1 MALGKRLKQLLD
13 EKNITVKE
21 FAQSID
27 VAPTTLYSFIKR
39 DSPTGKLELI
49 GKMAKGLDMRIDEFM
64 AYDTAEA
71 LDTSERT
78 VLKEWQK
85 YLDLKEDTQKE
96 SAEILR
102 KLLDM
107 LKRIIEEN
115 DNSDIFTGIPEED
128 LLYYFWNLNE
138 EGQQKTIEYACD
150 LTENPKYRKKERSIP
165 ELNAAHR
172 SKGNF
177 TEEERQDDENMMD

>member
-71 LDTSERT
+71 SDTAERT
-78 VLKEWQK
+78 ALKEWQK
-85 YLDLKEDTQKE
+85 FLDLKEDTQKD

-107 LKRIIEEN
+107 IKEIIAEN
-115 DNSDIFTGIPEED
+115 DAANIFTNIPEED
-128 LLYYFWNLNE
+128 LLYYFWSISP
-138 EGQQKTIEYACD
+138 EGQRKIIEYAED
-150 LTENPKYRKKERSIP
+150 LAGNPEYRKDNK
-165 ELNAAHR
+165 
-172 SKGNF
+172 
-177 TEEERQDDENMMD
+177 